1 MRSTFGP
8 LRTFVPALA
17 KVREIGTAGR
27 SAPRMSPESGC
38 ARLSSSISLRRAPH
52 RPDPIRGRCSGVV
65 VRRAASA
72 GAAHERAGTN
82 VGKRPST
89 DSRFMRLAQHDAGR
103 SR

>member
-17 KVREIGTAGR
+17 KVREIGTVG
-27 SAPRMSPESGC
+27 
-38 ARLSSSISLRRAPH
+38 
-52 RPDPIRGRCSGVV
+52 

-89 DSRFMRLAQHDAGR
+89 DSRFMRRAQHDAGR